1 MSATEESAL
10 QLRAELG
17 AAAAPGSRLSSAGST
32 ILTLTFSPL
41 FGLLPQLESDARLLE
56 APPKQAGGGGGQGGR
71 GWPQQAD
78 ALPMPG
84 FIVAATARLAR
95 LLLLALCLPR
105 SSCEGP
111 PPSPPRQRVG
121 PPRSQQDSAEVQM
134 YGEGAAAPTLW
145 VRHGDKMLSGGTH
158 SVAAVGRA
166 SAAAA
171 HPRPSSTEVSGM
183 LALFDDLDS
192 DNDMHFEQAELSGML
207 RQLGLASKRDRVPAA
222 HQRSWAAALRKMD
235 GNSDEM
241 LSKLEVVDH
250 MKALVLTKRQVAD
263 WLTFGL
269 GLGQYAE
276 AFVKNSITGHD
287 LPSLLEEA
295 DVSLSSDASVS
306 FDGDDILQYDL
317 GVTLSLHRRQIRRG
331 VAALIFGAPPPQP
344 TGLKCEGGEAVGSV
358 LVSWQGETE
367 IDEEDVTY
375 RLRRQNS
382 ATRSWTTVGALDGV
396 LGYLD
401 TELDTDPELSYTY
414 ERRPAFLSHRGTY
427 CYRETGLWE
436 QVQG

>member
-1 MSATEESAL
+1 
-10 QLRAELG
+10 
-17 AAAAPGSRLSSAGST
+17 
-32 ILTLTFSPL
+32 
-41 FGLLPQLESDARLLE
+41 
-56 APPKQAGGGGGQGGR
+56 
-71 GWPQQAD
+71 
-78 ALPMPG
+78 
-84 FIVAATARLAR
+84 
-95 LLLLALCLPR
+95 
-105 SSCEGP
+105 
-111 PPSPPRQRVG
+111 
-121 PPRSQQDSAEVQM
+121 
-134 YGEGAAAPTLW
+134 
-145 VRHGDKMLSGGTH
+145 
-158 SVAAVGRA
+158 
-166 SAAAA
+166 
-171 HPRPSSTEVSGM
+171 M

-222 HQRSWAAALRKMD
+222 HQQSWAAALRKMD

-344 TGLKCEGGEAVGSV
+344 TGLKCEGAEAVGSM

-382 ATRSWTTVGALDGV
+382 ATRSWATVGALDGV

-414 ERRPAFLSHRGTY
+414 EHRPAFLSHRGT
-427 CYRETGLWE
+427 YRETGLWE
-436 QVQG
+436 QVQGRRVHSGRWE

>member
-1 MSATEESAL
+1 
-10 QLRAELG
+10 
-17 AAAAPGSRLSSAGST
+17 
-32 ILTLTFSPL
+32 
-41 FGLLPQLESDARLLE
+41 
-56 APPKQAGGGGGQGGR
+56 
-71 GWPQQAD
+71 
-78 ALPMPG
+78 MPRS
-84 FIVAATARLAR
+84 IVAATARLVR
-95 LLLLALCLPR
+95 LLLLLLALCPPR
-105 SSCEGP
+105 SSSEGA
-111 PPSPPRQRVG
+111 PPSRQRVG
-121 PPRSQQDSAEVQM
+121 PPRSQQASAEVQM
-134 YGEGAAAPTLW
+134 YGEGAVAPTLW

-222 HQRSWAAALRKMD
+222 HQQSWAAALRKMD

-263 WLTFGL
+263 WLTFGI
-269 GLGQYAE
+269 GLGQYAD
-276 AFVKNSITGHD
+276 AFIKNSITGHD
-287 LPSLLEEA
+287 LPSLLEDS

-344 TGLKCEGGEAVGSV
+344 TGLKCEGGEAVGSM

-401 TELDTDPELSYTY
+401 TELDTDPELSYT
-414 ERRPAFLSHRGTY
+414 
-427 CYRETGLWE
+427 
-436 QVQG
+436 